1 MHYDYLL
8 VGAGL
13 FNAVFCQHAI
23 KAGKSCLIIDK
34 RSHIAGNIYTEE
46 IEGIQVHTYGAH
58 IFHTSDTEVWE
69 YINQF
74 ATFNNFINRVKANYN
89 GKIYSLPFNM
99 ATFEALWG
107 VKTPEEAM
115 AIIEKQRQVLRGKEP
130 ENLEEQAI
138 SLVGTDVYHTLI
150 EGYTQKQWNRPCNQ
164 LPAFIIRRLPLR
176 FSYDDNYFN
185 DKYQGIPIGGY
196 TKMVEKMIDGATVL
210 LNTDYFDFIKQTKD
224 SFGKIIFTGKI
235 DEFFD
240 YKLGKLEYRS
250 LNFETEIL
258 DTPDYQGNAVINYTS
273 YDIPYTRIIEHK
285 HFEFGKQAKTV
296 VSKEY
301 PADYTE
307 GKEAYYPINDDK
319 NTALYAAYEKL
330 KENRTD
336 ILFGGRLGAYKYY
349 DMDKVIASAFEICK
363 KENLR

>member
-1 MHYDYLL
+1 
-8 VGAGL
+8 
-13 FNAVFCQHAI
+13 
-23 KAGKSCLIIDK
+23 
-34 RSHIAGNIYTEE
+34 
-46 IEGIQVHTYGAH
+46 
-58 IFHTSDTEVWE
+58 
-69 YINQF
+69 
-74 ATFNNFINRVKANYN
+74 
-89 GKIYSLPFNM
+89 M

-115 AIIEKQRQVLRGKEP
+115 AIIEEQRQFLQNREP
-130 ENLEEQAI
+130 QNLEEQAI
-138 SLVGTDVYHTLI
+138 RLVGTDVYHTLI

-176 FSYDDNYFN
+176 FNYDDNYFN

-210 LNTDYFDFIKQTKD
+210 LNTDYFDFIKQTTD
-224 SFGKIIFTGKI
+224 SFNKIIFTGKI
-235 DEFFD
+235 DEFFE

-258 DTPDYQGNAVINYTS
+258 DMPDYQGNAVINYTS

-307 GKEAYYPINDDK
+307 GKEAYYPINDEK
-319 NTALYAAYEKL
+319 NTALYSAYEKL
-330 KENRTD
+330 KENHPN
-336 ILFGGRLGAYKYY
+336 ILFGGRLGEYKYY
-349 DMDKVIASAFEICK
+349 DMDKVIASAFELCK
-363 KENLR
+363 QEKLR